1 MKSPVSRMLLL
12 AVGVV
17 FGIMLITGC
26 EDEENS
32 SNAQSNTTPNSKR
45 SRLVAVENAQLK
57 AQIEELTKLH
67 SSEMEQQKKLLD
79 NCLREKKSLEDVSK
93 KGVDSYMKDFLGPL
107 AEENAKLREEN
118 QTLKAQIE
126 KLKTG
131 S

>member
-26 EDEENS
+26 EDEKKLS
-32 SNAQSNTTPNSKR
+32 GTQSDTTPNSKQ

-57 AQIEELTKLH
+57 AQIEELKKLH
-67 SSEMEQQKKLLD
+67 SGEMEKQKKLLD
-79 NCLREKKSLEDVSK
+79 KCMREKKALEEVST
-93 KGVDSYMKDFLGPL
+93 KGIDNYMKDILGPL
-107 AEENAKLREEN
+107 SDENAKLREEN

-126 KLKTG
+126 KLKTE
-131 S
+131 